1 MRIPRD
7 PYVENIILKI
17 DMAACSVVVV
27 KKISQ
32 HILIYIIWK
41 NKALEGGGV
50 SGCPSHFF
58 GKIHFEHRAPP
69 RISILSHARKTLN
82 NTFFEVYGAGCGPK
96 LKY

>member
-17 DMAACSVVVV
+17 DMAACSVDVVVV

-41 NKALEGGGV
+41 NKALEGGG
-50 SGCPSHFF
+50 GCLGVQAIFL
-58 GKIHFEHRAPP
+58 GR
-69 RISILSHARKTLN
+69 SILSIGHHLG
-82 NTFFEVYGAGCGPK
+82 FQF
-96 LKY
+96 